1 MGYVNKICL
10 SATTDPNNE
19 RQYIPV
25 TTHLIEPTLYFD
37 TVYDSSENNYSL
49 SNKGDFDP
57 VNGVVIQIK
66 INDTNSIETPTKLE
80 NHIIYWKINGNA
92 TDVMSLNT
100 NTIYNLLY
108 KEEENETGKWYLINN
123 SVSCIGIDNTND
135 NEYPILLKHSSDTNN
150 ETNIVNFINDATNK
164 ITANPSTGTI
174 TAKQFSGAFTGT
186 ASTATQLANARSL
199 WGNSF
204 DGSADID
211 STLILKNQDVTIDT
225 SSNNGVTSSSKYQGV
240 SFRDN
245 NNVMY
250 GECYNAADTNG
261 TVRVYL
267 NTKNTKTDG
276 TTVSN
281 QLGVGVKKDGTK
293 YYSVSDAAA
302 FRSAIS
308 APSITGA
315 NASGT
320 WDIDISGA
328 ANSALAVSRTNTT
341 LNATKAKN
349 NLSSDMNQNV
359 IWMSDTNDT
368 GVARVSVYAFA
379 DTDKKIGLRLQA
391 RNYNS
396 STSAWG
402 SYGGISIWANN
413 DGTFTYNV
421 SSSANF
427 RSAIGA
433 GTSNLTIG
441 TTSTTAAAGDHT
453 HSYLPLSGGQ
463 INGNV
468 YLIDNDLVKG
478 TAPSET
484 ISTRFI
490 SFQDKNNDT
499 ATTTR
504 AGLIGTWVTS
514 AKVVS
519 TRIYAYAW
527 TKDSATNGYF
537 AAGYNT
543 ADSVARTYTNCKV
556 YGAVWNDYAEYRQG
570 DIIEG
575 GYCVTETPSGVMTK
589 STERLQPGCRV
600 TSDTFGFAIGE
611 TKECKT
617 PIAVSGRVLVYT
629 ARPREEFPLG
639 AAVCSAPDGKVDLMT
654 REEIKEYP
662 ERIIGT
668 VSEIPNYEIWYGGN
682 SGLPEEETPTPVMVN
697 GRIWI
702 YIK

>member
-1 MGYVNKICL
+1 MGYINKIYA
-10 SATTDPNNE
+10 STPDPDHE
-19 RQYIPV
+19 GQYIQA
-25 TTHLIEPTLYFD
+25 THLIEPTLYFD
-37 TVYDSSENNYSL
+37 TTYSNNNYSL
-49 SNKGDFDP
+49 SNKGDFVP

-66 INDTNSIETPTKLE
+66 INTTNLADNPTLEDKNIYPTTDTNGDSIKAA
-80 NHIIYWKINGNA
+80 NF
-92 TDVMSLNT
+92 NT

-108 KEEENETGKWYLINN
+108 KDGNWYLMNN
-123 SVSCIGIDNTND
+123 SVSCIGLDSTSTN
-135 NEYPILLKHSSDTNN
+135 NHEYPILLKHSSNTNN
-150 ETNIVNFINDATNK
+150 ETNVVNFINDATNK

-174 TAKQFSGAFTGT
+174 TAKKFSGDFSGT
-186 ASTATQLANARSL
+186 AATATKLANARLL

-204 DGSADID
+204 DGNADID
-211 STLILKNQDVTIDT
+211 DTLILKHQGVTIDT
-225 SSNNGVTSSSKYQGV
+225 SSNNGVTSSNKYQGV

-250 GECYNAADTNG
+250 GECYNAADTDG

-349 NLSSDMNQNV
+349 NLSSAMDQNV
-359 IWMSDTNDT
+359 IWLGDTNNA
-368 GVARVSVYAFA
+368 GVARVNVYAYA

-463 INGNV
+463 LTGSV
-468 YLIDNDLVKG
+468 YIMDNDLVKG

-484 ISTRFI
+484 TSTRCI
-490 SFQDKNNDT
+490 YFQDKNNTT
-499 ATTTR
+499 AGTR
-504 AGLIGTWVTS
+504 AGTIGTWVTS

-527 TKDSATNGYF
+527 TKDSTTNGYF

-575 GYCVTETPSGVMTK
+575 GYCVTETPSGIMTK

-629 ARPREEFPLG
+629 VRPREEFPLG